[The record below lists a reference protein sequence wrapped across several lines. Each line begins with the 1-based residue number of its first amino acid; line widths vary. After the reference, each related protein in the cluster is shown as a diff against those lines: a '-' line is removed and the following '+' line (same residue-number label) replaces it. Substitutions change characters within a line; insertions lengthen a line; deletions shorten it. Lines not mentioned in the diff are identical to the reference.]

1 MAQQS
6 LFAEATRRAAEA
18 KFKQKDVDSE
28 GKELEV
34 RTYIN
39 AQCTSNTRLVYPLL
53 VKCIIIFYVLGGYQR
68 RRRAKREAQ

>member
-1 MAQQS
+1 MWPFEGRGRLLKMAQQS

-34 RTYIN
+34 RIYIH
-39 AQCTSNTRLVYPLL
+39 T
-53 VKCIIIFYVLGGYQR
+53 
-68 RRRAKREAQ
+68 